1 VIDVQNPTVRG
12 TPLVGRERS
21 LMARVRIVAVVIAI
35 LLILPACQGDGA
47 GGTIPDPRGGYGGM
61 GIATPPSRTGVT
73 LLGPDTFP
81 CRPATGQEQGY
92 FRYGP
97 GRMRRGGLEPEP
109 LERNHIVIDGEGA
122 NFHGVGH
129 VIDGGTIE
137 MEMDDAYFAPT
148 ILKGP
153 AGATVTI
160 ELENEGVRQHNFS
173 VPSQGID
180 LNCGVRARG
189 EVEVVFP
196 RSGELMF
203 TCKYTGTSGMRGE
216 LAVRT

>member
-1 VIDVQNPTVRG
+1 MQRTKI
-12 TPLVGRERS
+12 
-21 LMARVRIVAVVIAI
+21 AVVFFAIAFVAT
-35 LLILPACQGDGA
+35 ACQRNGEA
-47 GGTIPDPRGGYGGM
+47 TREPRAGYGGM
-61 GIATPPSRTGVT
+61 GIATPSFRTGAT

-81 CRPATGQEQGY
+81 CKPATGREQEY

-109 LERNHIVIDGEGA
+109 LERSHIAIDGRGA
-122 NFHGVGH
+122 NFHGVGR
-129 VIDGGTIE
+129 VVDGGTIQ
-137 MEMDDAYFAPT
+137 MEMDENYFGPT

-153 AGATVTI
+153 AGAAVTI

-189 EVEVVFP
+189 EVKVVFP

-203 TCKYTGTSGMRGE
+203 ICKYTGTSGMRGE
-216 LAVRT
+216 LAVKG

>member
-1 VIDVQNPTVRG
+1 MKRTLIAAVFFAIALVATACRG
-12 TPLVGRERS
+12 SAETRAE
-21 LMARVRIVAVVIAI
+21 
-35 LLILPACQGDGA
+35 
-47 GGTIPDPRGGYGGM
+47 PRTGYGGM
-61 GIATPPSRTGVT
+61 GIATPPSASGAT

-81 CRPATGQEQGY
+81 CQPATGKEHGY

-109 LERNHIVIDGEGA
+109 LERNHIVIDGVGA
-122 NFHGVGH
+122 NLHGVDR
-129 VIDGGTIE
+129 VVDGGTIE
-137 MEMDDAYFAPT
+137 MELDENYFEPT

-196 RSGELMF
+196 RSGVLAF
-203 TCKYTGTSGMRGE
+203 TCKYSITSGMRGE
-216 LAVRT
+216 LAVKG

>member
-1 VIDVQNPTVRG
+1 MQRTKIAATYFAIA
-12 TPLVGRERS
+12 LV
-21 LMARVRIVAVVIAI
+21 AT
-35 LLILPACQGDGA
+35 ACQQSA
-47 GGTIPDPRGGYGGM
+47 GTTREPRTGYGGM
-61 GIATPPSRTGVT
+61 GIATPPSASGEA

-81 CRPATGQEQGY
+81 CQPATGKEQGY

-109 LERNHIVIDGEGA
+109 LERNHIVIDGVGA
-122 NFHGVGH
+122 NFHGVDR
-129 VIDGGTIE
+129 VVDGGTIE
-137 MEMDDAYFAPT
+137 MEMDENYFEPT

-173 VPSQGID
+173 VPAQGID

-196 RSGELMF
+196 RSGVIAF
-203 TCKYTGTSGMRGE
+203 TCKYSITSGMRGG
-216 LAVRT
+216 LAVKG

>member
-1 VIDVQNPTVRG
+1 MQQRTKIAAVSFAIALVATACRADGTGEPT
-12 TPLVGRERS
+12 PE
-21 LMARVRIVAVVIAI
+21 
-35 LLILPACQGDGA
+35 
-47 GGTIPDPRGGYGGM
+47 PRTGYGGM
-61 GIATPPSRTGVT
+61 GIATPASRTGAT

-81 CRPATGQEQGY
+81 CQPATGKEQGY
-92 FRYGP
+92 SRYGP

-109 LERNHIVIDGEGA
+109 LEQNHISIEGRGA
-122 NFHGVGH
+122 NFHGVGR
-129 VIDGGTIE
+129 VVDGGTIE
-137 MEMDDAYFAPT
+137 MEMDEAYFEPT

-160 ELENEGVRQHNFS
+160 ELENEGIRQHNFS

-196 RSGELMF
+196 RPGVLAF

-216 LAVRT
+216 LAVKG

>member
-1 VIDVQNPTVRG
+1 MGARTPTVWG
-12 TPLVGRERS
+12 TPLVGRDRR
-21 LMARVRIVAVVIAI
+21 LMQRLKSAAVVIAI
-35 LLILPACQGDGA
+35 LLTLPACQSEGA
-47 GGTIPDPRGGYGGM
+47 GGTSHDSRAGYGGM
-61 GIATPPSRTGVT
+61 GIATPLSRTGAT
-73 LLGPDTFP
+73 LLGPDTYP
-81 CRPATGQEQGY
+81 CKPASGKEPDY

-122 NFHGVGH
+122 NFHGVGRM
-129 VIDGGTIE
+129 VDGGTIE
-137 MEMDDAYFAPT
+137 MEMDENYFEPT

-173 VPSQGID
+173 VPAQGID

-189 EVEVVFP
+189 EVQVVFP
-196 RSGELMF
+196 HSGVLAF
-203 TCKYTGTSGMRGE
+203 TCKYSVTSGMRGA
-216 LAVRT
+216 LAVKG

>member
-1 VIDVQNPTVRG
+1 
-12 TPLVGRERS
+12 
-21 LMARVRIVAVVIAI
+21 MARVRIVAVVIAI

-189 EVEVVFP
+189 EVKVVFP
-196 RSGELMF
+196 RSGVLMF

>member
-1 VIDVQNPTVRG
+1 MKHTRIAAVFLAIA
-12 TPLVGRERS
+12 LV
-21 LMARVRIVAVVIAI
+21 AT
-35 LLILPACQGDGA
+35 ACQRD
-47 GGTIPDPRGGYGGM
+47 GGTTREPRTGYGGM
-61 GIATPPSRTGVT
+61 GIATPAFRTGAT

-81 CRPATGQEQGY
+81 CKPATGKEQGY
-92 FRYGP
+92 SRYGP

-109 LERNHIVIDGEGA
+109 LERNHVVIDGDGA
-122 NFHGVGH
+122 NFHGVAR
-129 VIDGGTIE
+129 VVDGGTIE
-137 MEMDDAYFAPT
+137 MEMDENYFGPT
-148 ILKGP
+148 ILKGT

-196 RSGELMF
+196 RSGVLAF
-203 TCKYTGTSGMRGE
+203 TCKYSITSGMRGA
-216 LAVRT
+216 LAVKS